1 MREIFMRRIENQQAT
16 DFALKVHTAVK
27 RIESEIE
34 SITGVTFESPLKMIK
49 LGAWAD
55 YAYKMRKQSITGSAL
70 ELLYKL
76 LEDWYVALRLVCQSW
91 EEEEQLVLQWLSIHD
106 AFRAQG
112 WYGPRL
118 ISS

>member
-1 MREIFMRRIENQQAT
+1 MRRIENQEAT
-16 DFALKVHTAVK
+16 DFALKVYKAVK

-34 SITGVTFESPLKMIK
+34 SITCEPFESPLKEVR

-55 YAYKMRKQSITGSAL
+55 LAYKKWRQSIIGSAL
-70 ELLYKL
+70 QSLYKL
-76 LEDWYVALRLVCQSW
+76 LEVWYVALRLVCQSW
-91 EEEEQLVLQWLSIHD
+91 EEEEQLVLQWLSIND
-106 AFRAQG
+106 GFRAEG